1 MNMKAFRAGNQNPTG
16 SFKRSK
22 IGPGGG
28 HRAIVLAA
36 LVVAVSFGP
45 SDANAR
51 HQPARTTVY
60 SCGVVSGPDL
70 TGPASQLILN
80 ICLSVGKDGTGVGT
94 VSDAIHPDVNA
105 HLAVQQFAQRGSVV
119 YFGGVVRAASD
130 PARVGQPF
138 DVIGAAPGRL
148 TRLVLLLEGAQ
159 FAGRGLTIRDTTG
172 STTNIILDDCRRL
185 AASLAGASSGAK
197 FDQYFNL
204 CAVASG
210 LE

>member
-1 MNMKAFRAGNQNPTG
+1 MD

-22 IGPGGG
+22 MGLGGG
-28 HRAIVLAA
+28 HRPIILAA
-36 LVVAVSFGP
+36 LVVAVGFGP

-51 HQPARTTVY
+51 HQPARTAVY

-80 ICLSVGKDGTGVGT
+80 VCLSVGKDGMGVGT

-148 TRLVLLLEGAQ
+148 TRLVLLLEGVE

-172 STTNIILDDCRRL
+172 NTTNILRDDCRQL
-185 AASLAGASSGAK
+185 AASLAGASSGAR
-197 FDQYFNL
+197 FDKLFNL
-204 CAVASG
+204 CLVDAG
-210 LE
+210 L

>member
-1 MNMKAFRAGNQNPTG
+1 MNMDAFRAGNQNPTG

-22 IGPGGG
+22 IRPSGG
-28 HRAIVLAA
+28 HRPIVLAA
-36 LVVAVSFGP
+36 LVVAVGFGP

-51 HQPARTTVY
+51 HQPVRTAVY

-80 ICLSVGKDGTGVGT
+80 VCLSVGKDGTGVGT

-148 TRLVLLLEGAQ
+148 TRLVLRLEGVE
-159 FAGRGLTIRDTTG
+159 FAGRGLTIRDSTG
-172 STTNIILDDCRRL
+172 NITNILRDDCKQL

-197 FDQYFNL
+197 FNQLFNL
-204 CAVASG
+204 CLVDAG
-210 LE
+210 L